1 MAPRKIPEVYA
12 RLGIKPVI
20 NAQSWIT
27 ALGGSIM
34 RPEVREAM
42 SEAATCFVD
51 MVELNRKAG
60 EVVARACGTQ
70 AGMVTNGCS
79 AAQTIAV
86 AACMTGTDPAKVER
100 LPHTEGLKNEVLMFK
115 GERNR
120 YDMAFEVPGAHIVE
134 WGMLGGAQP
143 WQLEAAITDKTVCI
157 ATAFS
162 PGIRRG
168 LPVSELA
175 AIGHRRGVPVIVDA
189 AAEVPPMANLTR
201 FVKEGAD
208 LVMFSG
214 GKGIG
219 GPQGAGLLA
228 GRKDLIEAAFEN
240 NLNLNS
246 PRAGIGRGMK
256 VTKEELV
263 GMVMALELYL
273 ESDEQALIAGWQKKA
288 EYLQGRLQGMT
299 GLRVAIE
306 PFSSRRHGPQPV
318 MYFEKDWKGPSPAE
332 IRQRLMEKDP
342 PVYVG
347 GGSAGND
354 INLVMVNVQD
364 GEEVVIA
371 DRLLEILKGP
381 APVKRLK

>member
-1 MAPRKIPEVYA
+1 MVPKRTPEVYA

-20 NAQSWIT
+20 NAQSWVT

-42 SEAATCFVD
+42 AEAATCFVD

-60 EVVARACGTQ
+60 EVVARACGTE

-79 AAQTIAV
+79 AAQTMAV
-86 AACMTGTDPAKVER
+86 AACITGKDPAKVER
-100 LPHTEGLKNEVLMFK
+100 LPNTAGLKNEVLMFK

-120 YDMAFEVPGAHIVE
+120 YDMAFEVPGTRIVE
-134 WGMLGGAQP
+134 WGMLGGAKA
-143 WQLEAAITDKTVCI
+143 WQLEAAITERTACI
-157 ATAFS
+157 ATVFAPFMK
-162 PGIRRG
+162 RG
-168 LPVSELA
+168 LPLPELA
-175 AIGHRRGVPVIVDA
+175 AIGRKHGVPVIVDA

-201 FVKEGAD
+201 FVREGAD

-240 NLNLNS
+240 NLNLHS

-273 ESDEQALIAGWQKKA
+273 ESDEQAMIAGWQRKA
-288 EYLQGRLQGMT
+288 EHIHSKLHGIQ
-299 GLRVAIE
+299 GLRVVIE
-306 PFSSRRHGPQPV
+306 PFSSNRQGPQPV
-318 MYFEKDWKGPSPAE
+318 IYFEKDWKGPSAAE
-332 IRQRLMEKDP
+332 VRQKLREKDP
-342 PVYVG
+342 PIYVG
-347 GGSAGND
+347 GGGYGD
-354 INLVMVNVQD
+354 EINLVMVNVQD
-364 GEEVVIA
+364 GEEEIIA
-371 DRLLEILKGP
+371 DRLLEVLKP
-381 APVKRLK
+381 AAK